1 MLSDCDTLPSIQLGD
16 YLLRFELEEL
26 GPKGQEIAARELRET
41 PEIKAQ
47 AITEL
52 RNLLK
57 GKLIFIV
64 FLLYFDFRNFIC
76 TLL

>member
-1 MLSDCDTLPSIQLGD
+1 MLSDVETLPSIQLGD

-26 GPKGQEIAARELRET
+26 GPEGQEIAARELRET

-57 GKLIFIV
+57 GKLIFI
-64 FLLYFDFRNFIC
+64 FWYLI
-76 TLL
+76 